1 LRRPD
6 ADADADAAVAP
17 SSRSPP
23 PPSLLSPPS
32 KPNQNQKQC
41 CTPEKHEFVS
51 KVFLKA
57 GINTKRT
64 YLPAWLNPIYAETPL
79 TDLDAAAEEAKMVL
93 TGVVSDLLDKTGLK
107 PTEIDILV
115 TNCSIYCPTPSLA
128 SLLVNTFKMR
138 EDVEAYHLGGMGC
151 ATGVVGLSLV
161 RDLLQAHPGKR
172 AVFVSSEIVTHA
184 FYPGLQKHAL
194 VANALFRMGGAAAL
208 LSSNPADRRTAKY
221 QLLHAVRVHT
231 GASDRAYECMHWG
244 PDDKGING
252 MHLTKDLPSEAAR
265 ALEKAVR
272 AITPKIMTWGQYA
285 EAATALVQKHVLGQD
300 VPDYVPDYT
309 RCADK
314 FLLHAGG
321 YAILRGIQSGLRLPA
336 AAMMPSFASLSEFG
350 NTSSAST
357 WYTWAYVESCESVA
371 KGERVL
377 QIGVGGGMKSGV
389 GYWRA
394 LRDIHDVHPAWAHWN
409 GAPMTEDDLP
419 RPISVEYRS
428 AYDAKEA
435 EAANGGKGDAA
446 TAARQGP
453 ACERAKAPA
462 VPAVVP
468 ALAAEPP
475 LAPTATARERLARV
489 LSHTPSMDI
498 GVAQQAQDFGLNA
511 TSSSEEAGAG
521 RNVASGLTSRP
532 SLRAALSI
540 KKAAEDALAA
550 RERSAAGV
558 RTA

>member
-1 LRRPD
+1 
-6 ADADADAAVAP
+6 
-17 SSRSPP
+17 
-23 PPSLLSPPS
+23 
-32 KPNQNQKQC
+32 
-41 CTPEKHEFVS
+41 VS

-57 GINTKRT
+57 GINSKRT

-79 TDLDAAAEEAKMVL
+79 TDLDAAAEEAKMVT
-93 TGVVSDLLDKTGLK
+93 TGLVTDLLDKTGLR
-107 PTEIDILV
+107 PTDIDILV

-128 SLLVNTFKMR
+128 SLVVNTFKMR
-138 EDVEAYHLGGMGC
+138 EDIEAYHLGGMGC

-172 AVFVSSEIVTHA
+172 ALFISSEMVTHA
-184 FYPGLQKHAL
+184 FYPGLNRHAL

-208 LSSNPADRRTAKY
+208 LSSGGTAAERRGAKY
-221 QLLHAVRVHT
+221 QLMHAVRVHT
-231 GASDRAYECMHWG
+231 GASDRAFECMHWG
-244 PDDKGING
+244 PDDKGVNG

-272 AITPKIMTWGQYA
+272 AITPKIMTWGQYG
-285 EAATALVQKHVLGQD
+285 EAAASLVRKHVFGRD
-300 VPDYVPDYT
+300 EPDYVPDYT

-377 QIGVGGGMKSGV
+377 QIGVGGGMKAGV

-409 GAPMTEDDLP
+409 GRPMAESDLP

-428 AYDAKEA
+428 AYDAKAAEEAA
-435 EAANGGKGDAA
+435 EAQKRGDAA
-446 TAARQGP
+446 AKAGGETAAETVAR
-453 ACERAKAPA
+453 RAATPA
-462 VPAVVP
+462 VPTTA
-468 ALAAEPP
+468 AAEPP
-475 LAPTATARERLARV
+475 LAPTATARQRLARV
-489 LSHTPSMDI
+489 LSHTPSMDV
-498 GVAQQAQDFGLNA
+498 GVAQQTQDFGLNA
-511 TSSSEEAGAG
+511 TSSGEEAGAAG
-521 RNVASGLTSRP
+521 GARGGGGGGLQSRP

-540 KKAAEDALAA
+540 KKAAEAALRGQTAA
-550 RERSAAGV
+550 
-558 RTA
+558 